1 MDRRKFILS
10 AASAAIP
17 LAHSASWAERSSGGL
32 QTAAPDKLHRTV
44 QERRRDL
51 RFHRFGVNYTPS
63 HNWWFCWNDW
73 DIDPIKRDL
82 DALAALKVDHLRIFP
97 IWPFFQPNPTW
108 VSTVHLE
115 RLSQL
120 LAEMALREMDAV
132 VTVFTGQLSGPRF
145 LPSFNK
151 TGAEFYTDKSM
162 WDSQELYVR
171 ALAAMMKSH
180 ENIIGFDFGNEMETC
195 WSAPLPVGDAWMAR
209 MFALMHDAYP
219 AGLNLNGASYDS
231 WFRQATFSPQALAKT
246 PIPVMHS
253 YPYWSDSLK
262 YGGPMDPPSTRLM
275 PAFAALIRAY
285 AGDRNKAVWA
295 AEFNTCIEELSE
307 KQQAVWLEKAVTEAI
322 AGGVCW
328 YTYWDSHDTNR
339 KFKFNTLEY
348 SLGLFTNDGRLKEQG
363 VVFKELAEAYRG
375 KLVISPAKEIP
386 PPPDALNDQAT
397 WAWLLEY
404 LEWKQKPSPI
414 AARQ

>member
-1 MDRRKFILS
+1 MDRRNFILS
-10 AASAAIP
+10 AASAALP
-17 LAHSASWAERSSGGL
+17 LSNPYGWDKRSSAL
-32 QTAAPDKLHRTV
+32 AQPKAAGVSDSSAAD
-44 QERRRDL
+44 RRRDL
-51 RFHRFGVNYTPS
+51 GFHRFGVNYTPS

-82 DALAALKVDHLRIFP
+82 DALAALRADHLRIFP
-97 IWPFFQPNPTW
+97 IWPFFQPNATW

-120 LAEMALREMDAV
+120 LAEMKTREMDAV

-162 WDSQELYVR
+162 WDSQEMYVR
-171 ALAAMMKSH
+171 ALAGVMKAH

-209 MFALMHDAYP
+209 MFAVMKEAYP
-219 AGLNLNGASYDS
+219 LGLNLNGASYDS
-231 WFRQATFSPQALAKT
+231 WFREATFSPQALAAT
-246 PIPVMHS
+246 PVPVMHS

-275 PAFAALIRAY
+275 PAFAAMIRAY
-285 AGDRNKAVWA
+285 AGDRLKPVWA
-295 AEFNTCIEELSE
+295 AEFNTCIEQLPE
-307 KQQAVWLEKAVTEAI
+307 KQQAAWLEKAVTEAI

-328 YTYWDSHDTNR
+328 YSYWDSHDTNR

-363 VVFKELAEAYRG
+363 VVFKQLAEAYRG
-375 KLVISPAKEIP
+375 KPVVIPAKEIP
-386 PPPDALNDQAT
+386 PPPTVLNDQAT
-397 WAWLLEY
+397 WAWLLKY
-404 LEWKQKPSPI
+404 LGWTPKPWNGVLG
-414 AARQ
+414 

>member
-10 AASAAIP
+10 AVGAALP
-17 LAHSASWAERSSGGL
+17 MAHSSGWGNTL
-32 QTAAPDKLHRTV
+32 LEPIQPEPRGATVRQSPD
-44 QERRRDL
+44 RRRDL

-82 DALAALKVDHLRIFP
+82 DALAALSVDHLRIFP
-97 IWPFFQPNPTW
+97 IWPYFQPNATW
-108 VSTVHLE
+108 VSTAHLD

-120 LAEMALREMDAV
+120 LTEMQQRDMDAV
-132 VTVFTGQLSGPRF
+132 VAVFTGQLSGPRF

-151 TGAEFYTDKSM
+151 TGAEFYTDKNM
-162 WDSQELYVR
+162 WASQELYVR
-171 ALAAMMKSH
+171 ALANMMKSH

-195 WSAPLPVGDAWMAR
+195 WSAPLSVGDTWMGR
-209 MFALMHDAYP
+209 MFALMNEAYP
-219 AGLNLNGASYDS
+219 SGLHLNGASYDS
-231 WFRQATFSPQALAKT
+231 WFREATFSPQALAAT

-285 AGDRNKAVWA
+285 AGDRNKSVWA
-295 AEFNTCIEELSE
+295 AEFNTCIEELPE
-307 KQQAVWLEKAVTEAI
+307 KQQAAWLEIAVTEAI
-322 AGGVCW
+322 GEGVCW

-363 VVFKELAEAYRG
+363 RVFKQLAEAYRG
-375 KLVISPAKEIP
+375 KHVVIPAKEIP
-386 PPPDALNDQAT
+386 PPPSALNDQAT
-397 WAWLLEY
+397 WAWLLNF
-404 LEWKQKPSPI
+404 LEWKPNS
-414 AARQ
+414 